1 MNMWKLEEDIPHPE
15 RGSVDFE
22 ISSFSLWWVGSATW
36 SLRCLLKSCQGVEQG
51 DSVVSVMMMKGVSSD
66 LKCHLCLQ
74 KAPMSDKR
82 ANMTN
87 LRFGAKGQYL
97 SFPFLM
103 TYFLVNPVQ
112 SGFCHER
119 PSDTYRVWV
128 GRSLHLW
135 HILILARLRVH
146 HSTARSLCS
155 PKSRM
160 YLQQQ
165 VCVCI
170 PKYHL

>member
-1 MNMWKLEEDIPHPE
+1 MPNELSFYLLSRWFWWVNMWKLGEEIPHPE

-51 DSVVSVMMMKGVSSD
+51 DSVVSVMMIKGVSSD
-66 LKCHLCLQ
+66 LKCRLCLQ

-87 LRFGAKGQYL
+87 LRFRAKGQYL
-97 SFPFLM
+97 SFHLLM

-112 SGFCHER
+112 SGFCHGR
-119 PSDTYRVWV
+119 PSDTYSVWV
-128 GRSLHLW
+128 GRSLHLSYDIFW
-135 HILILARLRVH
+135 F
-146 HSTARSLCS
+146 
-155 PKSRM
+155 
-160 YLQQQ
+160 
-165 VCVCI
+165 
-170 PKYHL
+170 